1 MIYSIYAKTS
11 ALVLALWLSQF
22 VSCFAAVFEVVMENP
37 FLNYPGYL
45 LRRASGAR
53 VAQLAQYLE
62 PLGVGVTEASIL
74 VLIGHNPG
82 ISQAECGRMLSI
94 QRPNLNP
101 VIHRF
106 INRQLLVT
114 TKGVGRVQCL
124 RLSEEGEALVQQ
136 VLAVFDAHEARMIA
150 AVPEHLREEL
160 VPMLRA
166 LWCP

>member
-1 MIYSIYAKTS
+1 MGKAGR
-11 ALVLALWLSQF
+11 
-22 VSCFAAVFEVVMENP
+22 AAGRFEVVMDNP
-37 FLNYPGYL
+37 FLNFPGYL
-45 LRRASGAR
+45 LRRAASAR
-53 VAQLAQYLE
+53 LAQLAQYLE
-62 PLGVGVTEASIL
+62 PLGVGVSEASIL

-106 INRQLLVT
+106 INRGLLVT

-124 RLSEEGEALVQQ
+124 RLSEEGSALVAQIE
-136 VLAVFDAHEARMIA
+136 AVFAAQEERIYA
-150 AVPEHLREEL
+150 AVPEHLRDDL
-160 VPMLRA
+160 VPVLRA